1 MPKSRATRSPD
12 SFVRLATATS
22 SMPESF
28 WKPGM
33 CRLRVFLPAPTKP
46 TRIVSPLTDTGVREA
61 GVDRG
66 WPATGA
72 RRSFVAGS
80 ARPAHSVGG
89 LRQTRVAHLRDMV
102 ALRTRG
108 WYPLAPRMMLVR
120 ALVLLPFVAYL
131 VTLPP
136 HLVHHLFEH
145 DP

>member
-12 SFVRLATATS
+12 SLVRLATATS

-72 RRSFVAGS
+72 RRS
-80 ARPAHSVGG
+80 
-89 LRQTRVAHLRDMV
+89 LRDMV

-145 DP
+145 DAAD